1 MKYVSVFHS
10 LFVQLVGFTFYPLCL
25 LLFFFVL
32 IITLLPRDFYTLLP

>member
-25 LLFFFVL
+25 LLFFVL
-32 IITLLPRDFYTLLP
+32 IIALLPRDFYTLLP